1 MYGALGA
8 GKGYLPFVFGAMTV
22 TYIGRMSI
30 KKAIDYITSH
40 YDDALVV
47 YGDTDSCFINFKRF
61 EDFGTEKYPEIW
73 KFAEQVVE
81 DIRHVFPSPMKLEFE
96 GKIYATYF
104 ILSKKRYIAQ
114 PCDINGIMDKKLYKK
129 GVVLQRRDNC
139 RFLKEI
145 YESTLWQILN
155 NAEKLK
161 FENKTTKQIM
171 ENSVVQNTLTLV
183 IDFINKLFYREY
195 GAHDFVITK
204 GLNRVDYVGKRKPA
218 HASLAEKLGKRG
230 IQIPVNTRL
239 EYVLVDVDKKDKLQ
253 EDIIEEYGYFK
264 ENNDLLRIDFF
275 YYLEHQVMKPL
286 DEILKVAFKIENF
299 VKNHVS
305 LRSTKKSLQKD
316 IRTLFY
322 PKFEIEGQVKELEL
336 VQKKKVKKI
345 DKIEK
350 NEKNNTIESLL
361 LCKKKDNKKSSL
373 YVNAI
378 EEGEIIEIKIVN
390 HDANVI
396 IDTDILE
403 QVKKELHDGNIEL
416 KEDGTYIC
424 KSLGEQGKNKG
435 VLIGLIIAML
445 VAEKNVYKQIL
456 IDDELVYNRWS
467 HGKGKFDT
475 QTKMMAVWCDDL
487 SKNFLEKGGTITK
500 ILEDENKCKFF

>member
-1 MYGALGA
+1 
-8 GKGYLPFVFGAMTV
+8 
-22 TYIGRMSI
+22 
-30 KKAIDYITSH
+30 
-40 YDDALVV
+40 
-47 YGDTDSCFINFKRF
+47 
-61 EDFGTEKYPEIW
+61 
-73 KFAEQVVE
+73 
-81 DIRHVFPSPMKLEFE
+81 
-96 GKIYATYF
+96 
-104 ILSKKRYIAQ
+104 
-114 PCDINGIMDKKLYKK
+114 
-129 GVVLQRRDNC
+129 
-139 RFLKEI
+139 LKEI

-171 ENSVVQNTLTLV
+171 ENPVVQNTLTLV

-322 PKFEIEGQVKELEL
+322 PKFEIEGEVKELEL

-350 NEKNNTIESLL
+350 NEKSNTIESLL

-378 EEGEIIEIKIVN
+378 EKEEIIEIKIVN

-416 KEDGTYIC
+416 KENGTCIC
-424 KSLGEQGKNKG
+424 KNLGEQGKNKG
-435 VLIGLIIAML
+435 LLIGLVIAML

-475 QTKMMAVWCDDL
+475 QTKMMAIWCDDL
-487 SKNFLEKGGTITK
+487 RKNFLEKGGTITK
-500 ILEDENKCKFF
+500 ILEDENKCKFC